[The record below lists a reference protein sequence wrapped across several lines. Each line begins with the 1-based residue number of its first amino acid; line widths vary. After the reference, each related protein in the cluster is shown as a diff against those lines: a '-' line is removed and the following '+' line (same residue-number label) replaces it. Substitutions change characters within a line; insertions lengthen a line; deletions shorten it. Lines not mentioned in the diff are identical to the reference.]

1 MANTADLTVHVRTA
15 FAEVLDVI
23 PPKVRTAIA
32 IAAVLVAVVAL
43 GAQQIAAIWWPEGIE
58 RVDATVAKIVPWM
71 LFVIGVVSTAYRP
84 TRGDAGPL
92 QQLDPGPLEMARAQ
106 ESAASTI
113 AMLSVNGWSKDEAI
127 AAVQQQTLLPTGES
141 PGHVRS
147 NRTPSS

>member
-1 MANTADLTVHVRTA
+1 MANSELTLHVRTA

-32 IAAVLVAVVAL
+32 ITAVLVAVVAL
-43 GAQQIAAIWWPEGIE
+43 GAQQIAAIWWPEGME

-84 TRGDAGPL
+84 TRNEIGMVP
-92 QQLDPGPLEMARAQ
+92 PTPTSPLEMAKAQ
-106 ESAASTI
+106 ESAASTVV
-113 AMLSVNGWSKDEAI
+113 MLASNGWEKDEAI

-141 PGHVRS
+141 PGQVSRS
-147 NRTPSS
+147 